1 MRFPMAGD
9 LDGGETTERIQNLA
23 NGLENTQHAHG
34 EQRRLIFTILPICT
48 ANEPLFALLLHP
60 SVPTIRPT
68 QISRL

>member
-34 EQRRLIFTILPICT
+34 EQRRLILMILPICT
-48 ANEPLFALLLHP
+48 ANEPLFALLHP
-60 SVPTIRPT
+60 SVLTIRPT